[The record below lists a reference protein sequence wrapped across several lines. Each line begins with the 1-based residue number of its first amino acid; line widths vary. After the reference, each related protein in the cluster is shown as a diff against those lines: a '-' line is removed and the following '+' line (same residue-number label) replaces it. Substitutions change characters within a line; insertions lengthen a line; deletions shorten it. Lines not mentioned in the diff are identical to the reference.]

1 MAIQFDSTMTEADFT
16 RPLLDP
22 AEERLAREARGADS
36 DLTVEGLTDSLLS
49 KLFRLVAGG
58 GGGQ

>member
-16 RPLLDP
+16 RPLLEP
-22 AEERLAREARGADS
+22 AEERLAREARGES
-36 DLTVEGLTDSLLS
+36 DLNVEGLTDSFFS

-58 GGGQ
+58 GGGR

>member
-16 RPLLDP
+16 RPLLEP
-22 AEERLAREARGADS
+22 AEERLAREARGDS
-36 DLTVEGLTDSLLS
+36 DLTVEGLADSLLS

-58 GGGQ
+58 GGGR

>member
-16 RPLLDP
+16 RPLLEP
-22 AEERLAREARGADS
+22 AEERLAREARGDS
-36 DLTVEGLTDSLLS
+36 DLTVEGLTDSLFS

-58 GGGQ
+58 GGGR